1 MKSIFT
7 QIPKKTRSILTLFIF
22 LMIVSV
28 SFNAAYAQSVQNQQ
42 EQKTKIVKGI
52 VSDQNG
58 PLEGVNVIQKG
69 TNYGTVTNSQGE
81 FTFPQP
87 LKTDDVLLFSFIG
100 YETVAVKIK
109 DNTTVIKLTLNED
122 LVEFIGA
129 VNTNTLYKSKR
140 SKNKN

>member
-1 MKSIFT
+1 MRTKLT
-7 QIPKKTRSILTLFIF
+7 QVPKKVRSVLTLFAF
-22 LMIVSV
+22 LTIVST
-28 SFNAAYAQSVQNQQ
+28 SFNAIYAQVETQS
-42 EQKTKIVKGI
+42 TKIIKGV
-52 VSDQNG
+52 VSDQSG

-69 TNYGTVTNSQGE
+69 TNYGTVTNSKGE

-100 YETVAVKIK
+100 FETVAVKIK

-122 LVEFIGA
+122 LVEFIGE
-129 VNTNTLYKSKR
+129 VNTNALYKSKR